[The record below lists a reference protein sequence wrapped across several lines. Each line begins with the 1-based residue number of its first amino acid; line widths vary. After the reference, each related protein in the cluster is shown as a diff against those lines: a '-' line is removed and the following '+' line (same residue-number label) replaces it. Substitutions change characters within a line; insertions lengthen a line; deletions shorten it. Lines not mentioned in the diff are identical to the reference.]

1 MPSKKI
7 IIIVVIVAVL
17 GGLLTVFLGGSKSV
31 APETTLTDSDWKR
44 GAVNPKVT
52 LIEYG
57 DFQCPACST
66 YEPVVQKLQEDF
78 KNDLV
83 FSYRHF
89 PLTQIHQNAI
99 LSAKASE
106 AAGRQEK
113 FWEMH
118 DFLYEMQT
126 EWSIAGNA
134 KEIFIGYAKTLGLNV
149 AQFEQDLSLK
159 TIEEK
164 IKTDFEEGSKLGVR
178 GTPTFFLDGK
188 KIENP
193 RSYEDF
199 KLLIESS
206 IKNSSE
212 KINQ

>member
-7 IIIVVIVAVL
+7 IITMAVVAIL
-17 GGLLTVFLGGSKSV
+17 GGLLVIFSGGSKDV
-31 APETTLTDSDWKR
+31 TPETTLTDSDWKR

-57 DFQCPACST
+57 DFQCPACSA
-66 YEPVVQKLQEDF
+66 YEPIVEKLQQDF
-78 KNDLV
+78 KDTLL

-99 LSAKASE
+99 LSSKASE

-118 DFLYEMQT
+118 DLLYKTQA
-126 EWSIAGNA
+126 EWSTSSNA
-134 KEIFIGYAKTLGLNV
+134 KEIFAVYAKTLGLNV
-149 AQFEQDLSLK
+149 AQFEQDLGLK
-159 TIEEK
+159 NIEEK
-164 IKTDFEEGSKLGVR
+164 IKADFEGGAKLGVR

-193 RSYEDF
+193 RSYADF
-199 KLLIESS
+199 KILIESS

-212 KINQ
+212 KIN